1 MTVHDQSAV
10 RRVLRDYKRA
20 QELWVKIKARPSHL
34 AAGFQEVAE
43 TNEDHEIEIF
53 FPVPQMSDA
62 LYAQLVGDRELGEEA
77 KGNLLEVRRC
87 AEAFE
92 AIEDMEAWFWGGHPC
107 PCRADSRR
115 VHLWG
120 FNEIGKPESVQGCW
134 HGRAAHPG
142 C

>member
-1 MTVHDQSAV
+1 MSQFKIASMTVHDQSAV

-92 AIEDMEAWFWGGHPC
+92 AIEDMEAWFGEGIRALAELIADACTSGG
-107 PCRADSRR
+107 ST
-115 VHLWG
+115 
-120 FNEIGKPESVQGCW
+120 K
-134 HGRAAHPG
+134 
-142 C
+142 